1 MVSSDIA
8 PENYEERLIWYA
20 ITGTYVFYVLGALY
34 IVAPALA
41 WLLCL
46 RLLQKYFWP
55 WCVGHT
61 PFQVHIP
68 LAVWV
73 WIVGMLVMLL
83 ALIIGHINFELE
95 MSKLLKSSIGWA
107 KGWALLALFPLIGC
121 LPIRP
126 QLIYRASTIVCYHTL
141 VLLPV
146 FLAAYVLHLPRTLY
160 VSPLQIIGGP
170 GPEFFAFTLYEI
182 EPSGG
187 VRWWF
192 FTPWA
197 PAAGFIGN
205 IYFLF
210 ALQESQPKWRCL
222 GIVGSIAMIVLSKSR
237 LALVVLAFV
246 WLSTRVLSVLTRPST
261 YFATAA
267 GATLVGCFGVSIV
280 EFIDRLWAA
289 FRDARAGSTRV
300 REALGRIAF
309 ERWSTEAP
317 VWGHGIP
324 EPGPHLVEYML
335 IGSHHSWYGLL
346 FVKGMVGL
354 LALAMPMVWTFCT
367 LLVRA
372 QSSPLAS
379 LGLALVLVLTWYTF
393 GENLEIL
400 AYLFWPALVVMGTA
414 LGGETRTPSQAS

>member
-1 MVSSDIA
+1 MVSPDIA

-41 WLLCL
+41 WLLCF
-46 RLLQKYFWP
+46 RLLRHYVWP
-55 WCVGHT
+55 WYVGRT
-61 PFQVHIP
+61 PLQVHIP

-73 WIVGMLVMLL
+73 WIAGMLVMLL
-83 ALIIGHINFELE
+83 ALVIGHINFELG
-95 MSKLLKSSIGWA
+95 MGKLLKSAVGWA
-107 KGWALLALFPLIGC
+107 KGWALFALFPLIGC

-126 QLIYRASTIVCYHTL
+126 QLIYRASTIVAYHTL
-141 VLLPV
+141 MLLPV
-146 FLAAYVLHLPRTLY
+146 FIAAYVLHLPMTLY
-160 VSPLQIIGGP
+160 VSPLQVVGGA
-170 GPEFFAFTLYEI
+170 GLEFFAFTLYEI

-187 VRWWF
+187 VRWRF

-197 PAAGFIGN
+197 PAAGFVGN

-210 ALQESQPKWRCL
+210 ALQESQPKWRWL
-222 GIVGSIAMIVLSKSR
+222 GIAGSIAMILLSKSR
-237 LALVVLAFV
+237 LALVVLSLV
-246 WLSTRVLSVLTRPST
+246 WLSTRVCSALTRPAT
-261 YFATAA
+261 YFVTATS
-267 GATLVGCFGVSIV
+267 ATLAGFFGVPIV
-280 EFIDRLWAA
+280 DFLDRLQDA
-289 FRDARAGSTRV
+289 FRSARADSTRV
-300 REALGRIAF
+300 RDALGRIAF

-346 FVKGMVGL
+346 FIKGMVGL
-354 LALAMPMVWTFCT
+354 LALAIPLLWSFCT
-367 LLVRA
+367 LLIRA
-372 QSSPLAS
+372 QSSPLAA
-379 LGLALVLVLTWYTF
+379 LGLSFVLTLTWYTF

-414 LGGETRTPSQAS
+414 FGGETRPLHT